1 MDQMRSKASPLSM
14 TWHANVKH
22 DEIFYALDK
31 RLSHSFQP
39 TRHCRSVIDPLRAP
53 ASESQD
59 LTRYIISIDLGLNF
73 QTGREMFSINDLW
86 AIQRN
91 RRASE
96 TDLAVHEHGDA
107 AFADYTLIL
116 SASRTF

>member
-1 MDQMRSKASPLSM
+1 
-14 TWHANVKH
+14 
-22 DEIFYALDK
+22 
-31 RLSHSFQP
+31 
-39 TRHCRSVIDPLRAP
+39 VIDPLRTP

-59 LTRYIISIDLGLNF
+59 LTRYIISIDPRLKF
-73 QTGREMFSINDLW
+73 QIGREMFSINDSW

-96 TDLAVHEHGDA
+96 TDLAVHEYGDA

-116 SASRTF
+116 SASRRF